1 MAKDQTIKNSGIKFL
16 PYLLFF
22 SGSFVFF
29 GFFADYVEFYQEKLS
44 LFVFSHDYLIDN
56 LNQPGSLLIYLGRFL
71 TTFFYNPVAGAII
84 ISLIICLIIYLV
96 SKIINYL
103 SGRES
108 IIIPLITGTLFF
120 ILQTNYQ
127 YLLYNNLGVLL
138 QLAFFFLA
146 IRYERIY
153 PCCFIPAVVLDHR
166 RICLDIS
173 ADVHFF
179 SGSEI
184 NKQKL
189 APDHFIICCQFP
201 VSLCSERVFNLSA
214 I

>member
-1 MAKDQTIKNSGIKFL
+1 M
-16 PYLLFF
+16 
-22 SGSFVFF
+22 FF

-71 TTFFYNPVAGAII
+71 TTFFYYPVAGAII

-96 SKIINYL
+96 SKIINYV

-146 IRYERIY
+146 IRTERIY
-153 PCCFIPAVVLDHR
+153 PCYYYSRCGI
-166 RICLDIS
+166 
-173 ADVHFF
+173 
-179 SGSEI
+179 G
-184 NKQKL
+184 
-189 APDHFIICCQFP
+189 
-201 VSLCSERVFNLSA
+201 
-214 I
+214 